1 MKSRARIIGI
11 GNDYRR
17 DDGAGRE
24 VARRLRHSSAPPDG
38 EILEET
44 GEGTSLL
51 ETWRGAERVILLD
64 AVRSG
69 APAGTIHRIEAQT
82 DPLPAFFSRRSTHAF
97 GIAEAIE
104 LARALSQLPPSLVL
118 FGIEGECFDAG
129 VGLSPAVEKAV
140 AEVSARVRQEI
151 ADVRKDPGKE
161 DRHRA

>member
-1 MKSRARIIGI
+1 MRSRVRIIGI

-24 VARRLRHSSAPPDG
+24 VARRLRHSASPDA

-44 GEGTSLL
+44 GEGASLL

-69 APAGTIHRIEAQT
+69 AAAGTIHRIEAQT

-97 GIAEAIE
+97 GIAEAVE
-104 LARALSQLPPSLVL
+104 LARALNQLPPSLVI
-118 FGIEGECFDAG
+118 FGIEGERFDAG

-151 ADVRKDPGKE
+151 ADFQKDPGKE
-161 DRHRA
+161 DRRRA